1 MFDEYTI
8 SLRDFFLNYDVHV
21 PFMFPVLVQN
31 SKLFPSKFKQR
42 SGVHILFK
50 TDKKKCIPL
59 RFASPVAFNQ
69 IIAWSGETKKRRIYF
84 SLCRITGRIPSG
96 RESTLQVLP
105 RVATISSGCLLPQV
119 MLAHLQLQHAK
130 NSNFFITCAYP
141 KAKILPNEKKKM
153 IVKLLKKVIHLR
165 KLRGGGGICAFLA
178 IVKVLAK
185 VLLERRA
192 TPRLVD
198 REQI

>member
-1 MFDEYTI
+1 MFHSCFPCWFKIQNYFLQNLNNGQVFTYY
-8 SLRDFFLNYDVHV
+8 LRPIRKNAFLFVSHHRLHLIRLS
-21 PFMFPVLVQN
+21 PGQARP
-31 SKLFPSKFKQR
+31 
-42 SGVHILFK
+42 K
-50 TDKKKCIPL
+50 T
-59 RFASPVAFNQ
+59 
-69 IIAWSGETKKRRIYF
+69 ETKKRRIYF